1 MAAIRHIIQ
10 KEVFTPLD
18 ERMVGIVNVTK
29 PGRKKKSSF
38 LCIAGRRPSYR
49 PGPRKKII
57 HFLRG
62 PSDLAWTHSQ
72 GPSWHGYEG
81 STQVYLCYIALQ
93 GMIDVTSQKQATVI
107 SNGGCGHL
115 TLHDIT
121 FLILIWQ

>member
-49 PGPRKKII
+49 PGPRKKKI
-57 HFLRG
+57 HFSRG

-72 GPSWHGYEG
+72 GSSWHGYEG

-93 GMIDVTSQKQATVI
+93 RMIDVTSQKQATVI

-115 TLHDIT
+115 TLMISL
-121 FLILIWQ
+121 F

>member
-38 LCIAGRRPSYR
+38 LCIAGRRR
-49 PGPRKKII
+49 TGQAHAKKKFII
-57 HFLRG
+57 FSRG

-81 STQVYLCYIALQ
+81 STQVYLC
-93 GMIDVTSQKQATVI
+93 
-107 SNGGCGHL
+107 
-115 TLHDIT
+115 
-121 FLILIWQ
+121 